1 MTCDSCI
8 IVMAAMRLEKLRHVD
23 LNLLI
28 TFAAIAEEKSVTA
41 AASRLLLSQPAVS
54 RALQRARGMFQ
65 DDRHMASNSPSGAA
79 RVSQSYR
86 GYYPRWRISLR
97 RSGSIQRGR
106 RATFVISGPDNIC
119 TVVLPRLLRQY
130 AKGRYQVQFEFLQWG
145 TDKSNLCC
153 TSMTD
158 SCPSQFHSRNPSR
171 VDVERGGNFLRAYG
185 NRRFGSNLES
195 REDLNILKARS

>member
-1 MTCDSCI
+1 MHNVHGCHASRETTTN
-8 IVMAAMRLEKLRHVD
+8 RLEASDSICRHGGG
-23 LNLLI
+23 
-28 TFAAIAEEKSVTA
+28 EERDGS
-41 AASRLLLSQPAVS
+41 SRLLLSQPAVS

-79 RVSQSYR
+79 RVSKSYR

-130 AKGRYQVQFEFLQWG
+130 AKGRYQVQFEFLPWQSG
-145 TDKSNLCC
+145 IAESVGHGQVELVLHIDDGLLPFTVSL
-153 TSMTD
+153 TQSV
-158 SCPSQFHSRNPSR
+158 QSRCR
-171 VDVERGGNFLRAYG
+171 ARG
-185 NRRFGSNLES
+185 
-195 REDLNILKARS
+195 